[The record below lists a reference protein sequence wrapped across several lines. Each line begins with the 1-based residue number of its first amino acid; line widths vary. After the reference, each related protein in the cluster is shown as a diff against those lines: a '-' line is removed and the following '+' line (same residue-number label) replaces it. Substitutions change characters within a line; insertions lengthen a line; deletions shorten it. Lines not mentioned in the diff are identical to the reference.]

1 MIYFRQAKFSMPAP
15 AYTYE
20 EPMNESELS
29 FLKKKEEKEKR
40 LFIRTVRNLSVLFI
54 IIPCCLGIIME
65 SIKRSQDTPAMAA
78 LREKEDPHVYLYYFF
93 GMLFLLLLVS
103 IGSFVS
109 YNRTLK
115 RLSKDIRIGKKTIE
129 QTIVYR
135 KQFMESNS
143 TYHFYLRSTF
153 RLSIEVSKEDY
164 ESYTEGDEINIEYSS
179 HSKNYFGYF

>member
-1 MIYFRQAKFSMPAP
+1 MPAP

-65 SIKRSQDTPAMAA
+65 SLKRSGDTPAMAA
-78 LREKEDPHVYLYYFF
+78 IREKEDPHVYLYYFF
-93 GMLFLLLLVS
+93 GMLFLLLVVG
-103 IGSFVS
+103 IVSFVS
-109 YNRTLK
+109 YSRTLK
-115 RLSKDIRIGKKTIE
+115 KLSKDIRIGRKTVE
-129 QTIVYR
+129 ETTVSR
-135 KQFMESNS
+135 KMFIESNN
-143 TYHFYLRSTF
+143 TYHFYLNSTF

-164 ESYTEGDEINIEYSS
+164 ENYAEGDEINIEYSS
-179 HSKNYFGYF
+179 YSKNYFGYF

>member
-1 MIYFRQAKFSMPAP
+1 MQAP

-40 LFIRTVRNLSVLFI
+40 TFIRTVRNLSVLFV

-65 SIKRSQDTPAMAA
+65 SITRRNDTAAMAA
-78 LREKEDPHVYLYYFF
+78 VREEQDPHVYQYYFF
-93 GMLFLLLLVS
+93 GMLFLLLLVGV
-103 IGSFVS
+103 GSFVS

-115 RLSKDIRIGKKTIE
+115 RLSKDIRVGKKTVE
-129 QTIVYR
+129 QTIVSR
-135 KQFMESNS
+135 KQFIESNN
-143 TYHFYLRSTF
+143 TYHFYLNSTF

-164 ESYTEGDEINIEYSS
+164 ESYAEGDEINIEYSS
-179 HSKNYFGYF
+179 KSKNYFGYF

>member
-1 MIYFRQAKFSMPAP
+1 MPAP

-40 LFIRTVRNLSVLFI
+40 LFTRTVRNLSVLFI

-65 SIKRSQDTPAMAA
+65 SLKRSEDTPSMAA
-78 LREKEDPHVYLYYFF
+78 IREKEDPHVYLYYFF
-93 GMLFLLLLVS
+93 GMLFLLLVVG
-103 IGSFVS
+103 IASFVS

-115 RLSKDIRIGKKTIE
+115 RLSKDIRIGKKTVE
-129 QTIVYR
+129 QTIVSR
-135 KQFMESNS
+135 KMFIESNN
-143 TYHFYLRSTF
+143 TYHFYLNSTF

-164 ESYTEGDEINIEYSS
+164 GNYAEGDEINIEYSS
-179 HSKNYFGYF
+179 YSKNYFGYF